1 MDIAQ
6 QVPQHP
12 RVRDVLGDQCQR
24 LFFEYLESF
33 DDNEKK
39 IMIDELC
46 QPQRSTVLINY
57 RHLSNFNDRLAR
69 VIQDEYY
76 RLLPALSR
84 GLKQFFRE
92 HLPKIEMEAEKLE
105 RFKRTVLNDKELYV
119 AFSDVQMR
127 YKLRNLNTSKMG
139 MLIRITG
146 QVIRTYPVHPE
157 LVSAT
162 FICSDCQMVCP
173 DVEQQFRFTQPLMC
187 RNPVCNNRVHFALDL
202 TRSRFVDFQKVR
214 IQESQSELPHG
225 NIPRCLDIIMRNEC
239 VEQAKPGDR
248 CDFIGTLIVL
258 PDVSQLSMPGVRA
271 ESAQRTQG
279 SDDKGYNAEGV
290 RGLKALG
297 VRDLT
302 YHLAF
307 LACHITPAEQTNI
320 ETLLNSDSKKKRIE
334 TMMTDKN
341 LFANLRTSLFPT
353 IYGNDEIKSGIL
365 LMLFG
370 GVPKRTMEKTTLRGD
385 INICIVGDPST
396 AKSQF
401 LKQVAEFSP
410 RAVYTSGKAST
421 AAGLTAAVV
430 KDEESSEFV
439 IEAGALMLADNGVCC
454 IDEFDKMDPKDQVA
468 IHEAM
473 EQQTISITKAGIKAT
488 LNARTSILA
497 AANPIAGR
505 YDKTRS
511 LRHNVNMTA
520 PIMSRFDLFFIV
532 IDECN
537 DVTDYNIAER
547 IIDLHT
553 SGTRSSV
560 PSLVTSY
567 TFNDIR
573 DYITYTKAAVQPKLT
588 SSAKEHIITLYKQL
602 RLRETSSSITGR
614 ISSSSTPITVRQLE
628 SLIRLSEAIAK
639 MYCQE
644 DIDIKHVQEAY
655 RLLSKAIIHV
665 DQPDIDLNEYNRS
678 TTITD
683 ENIEIEQEPIITT
696 KEEMKISVDEYKR
709 LTNMMVYQLRKMDEE
724 QETESQTSSSTTI
737 IMPGVKRR
745 ELINWVLEQL
755 ADEINSLDELAR
767 KKATLDKIIDRLVHV
782 DEILIQ
788 LDKRTI
794 SQFGVTT
801 ETKDSTNVE
810 QQEDEDNEDP
820 EGNNLY
826 LIVHPNYVAEDQ

>member
-12 RVRDVLGDQCQR
+12 RVRDVLADQCQR
-24 LFFEYLESF
+24 LFFEYLETF
-33 DDNEKK
+33 DENEKK
-39 IMIDELC
+39 TMIDELS

-57 RHLSNFNDRLAR
+57 RHLSNFNDRLSR

-76 RLLPALSR
+76 RLLPSLSR

-92 HLPKIEMEAEKLE
+92 HIPKIAIEAEKLE

-187 RNPVCNNRVHFALDL
+187 RNPVCNNRSHFALDL

-258 PDVSQLSMPGVRA
+258 PDVSQLSMPGVRS

-279 SDDKGYNAEGV
+279 ADDKGYSAEGV

-307 LACHITPAEQTNI
+307 LACHITPTEQTTVA
-320 ETLLNSDSKKKRIE
+320 TLLSSDSKKKRIE
-334 TMMTDKN
+334 SMMSDKY
-341 LFANLRTSLFPT
+341 LFENLRTSLFPT

-370 GVPKRTMEKTTLRGD
+370 GVPKRTMEKTSLRGD

-497 AANPIAGR
+497 AANPVAGR
-505 YDKTRS
+505 YDKSRS
-511 LRHNVNMTA
+511 LRHNVNMSA

-553 SGTRSSV
+553 SGTRASN
-560 PSLVTSY
+560 PSLVTQY

-573 DYITYTKAAVQPKLT
+573 DYITYVKAAVQPKLT
-588 SSAKEHIITLYKQL
+588 SAAKEHIIGLYKQL
-602 RLRETSSSITGR
+602 RLRETSSSSTGR
-614 ISSSSTPITVRQLE
+614 VSSSSTPITVRQLE
-628 SLIRLSEAIAK
+628 SLIRLSEAVAK

-644 DIDIKHVQEAY
+644 DIEIKHVQEAY

-665 DQPDIDLNEYNRS
+665 DQPDIDLNEYNRP
-678 TTITD
+678 TVTD
-683 ENIEIEQEPIITT
+683 EPMEEDTT
-696 KEEMKISVDEYKR
+696 KNETKISVDEYKR
-709 LTNMMVYQLRKMDEE
+709 LTNIMVYQLRKLDEE
-724 QETESQTSSSTTI
+724 QENENQSTVV
-737 IMPGVKRR
+737 MPGVKRR
-745 ELINWVLEQL
+745 ELVNWVLEQL

-767 KKATLDKIIDRLVHV
+767 KKVALDKIIDRLVHV

-788 LDKRTI
+788 LDKRTV
-794 SQFGVTT
+794 SQFGAATDGKT
-801 ETKDSTNVE
+801 AATGEEEEDS
-810 QQEDEDNEDP
+810 EDP
-820 EGNNLY
+820 DGNNLY
-826 LIVHPNYVAEDQ
+826 LIVHPNYATEDQ

>member
-12 RVRDVLGDQCQR
+12 RVRDVLADQCQR

-39 IMIDELC
+39 TMIDELS

-57 RHLSNFNDRLAR
+57 RHLSNYNDRLAR

-92 HLPKIEMEAEKLE
+92 HLPKLEMETEKLE
-105 RFKRTVLNDKELYV
+105 RFKRTVLSDKELYV

-187 RNPVCNNRVHFALDL
+187 RNPVCNNRVHFTLDL
-202 TRSRFVDFQKVR
+202 SRSRFVDFQKVR
-214 IQESQSELPHG
+214 IQESQAELPHG

-271 ESAQRTQG
+271 ESAQRTTQG
-279 SDDKGYNAEGV
+279 SDDKGYSAEGV

-307 LACHITPAEQTNI
+307 LACHITPAEQTNV
-320 ETLLNSDSKKKRIE
+320 ETLLTSDSKKKRIE
-334 TMMTDKN
+334 TMMSDKN
-341 LFANLRTSLFPT
+341 LFANMRTSLFPT

-370 GVPKRTMEKTTLRGD
+370 GVPKRTIEKTTLRGD

-401 LKQVAEFSP
+401 LKQVSEFSP

-439 IEAGALMLADNGVCC
+439 IEAGALMLADNGICC

-553 SGTRSSV
+553 SGTRATI
-560 PSLVTSY
+560 PSLVTTY

-588 SSAKEHIITLYKQL
+588 PAAKEHIIALYKQL
-602 RLRETSSSITGR
+602 RLRESSSSSTGR
-614 ISSSSTPITVRQLE
+614 VSSSSTPITVRQLE

-665 DQPDIDLNEYNRS
+665 DQPDIDLNEYNRPTAS
-678 TTITD
+678 A
-683 ENIEIEQEPIITT
+683 EEPMEEEVQETT
-696 KEEMKISVDEYKR
+696 KDDMKISVDEYKR

-724 QETESQTSSSTTI
+724 QEAESQSSGTSVV
-737 IMPGVKRR
+737 MPGVKRC

-788 LDKRTI
+788 LDKRTV
-794 SQFGVTT
+794 SQFGMTT
-801 ETKDSTNVE
+801 EAKESASAE
-810 QQEDEDNEDP
+810 EEQEDEDP

>member
-12 RVRDVLGDQCQR
+12 RVRDVFGDQCQR

-33 DDNEKK
+33 DENEKK
-39 IMIDELC
+39 TMIDELC

-57 RHLSNFNDRLAR
+57 RHLSNFSDRLGR

-105 RFKRTVLNDKELYV
+105 RFKRAVLNDKELYV

-157 LVSAT
+157 LISGT
-162 FICSDCQMVCP
+162 FICSDCQMVCS

-187 RNPVCNNRVHFALDL
+187 RNPVCNNRAHFTLDL

-258 PDVSQLSMPGVRA
+258 PDVSQLSMPGVRS

-279 SDDKGYNAEGV
+279 TDDKGYNAEGV

-334 TMMTDKN
+334 TMMSDKN
-341 LFANLRTSLFPT
+341 LFSNLRTSLFPT

-370 GVPKRTMEKTTLRGD
+370 GVPKRTIEKTTLRGD

-520 PIMSRFDLFFIV
+520 PI
-532 IDECN
+532 
-537 DVTDYNIAER
+537 
-547 IIDLHT
+547 
-553 SGTRSSV
+553 
-560 PSLVTSY
+560 
-567 TFNDIR
+567 
-573 DYITYTKAAVQPKLT
+573 
-588 SSAKEHIITLYKQL
+588 
-602 RLRETSSSITGR
+602 
-614 ISSSSTPITVRQLE
+614 
-628 SLIRLSEAIAK
+628 
-639 MYCQE
+639 
-644 DIDIKHVQEAY
+644 
-655 RLLSKAIIHV
+655 
-665 DQPDIDLNEYNRS
+665 
-678 TTITD
+678 
-683 ENIEIEQEPIITT
+683 
-696 KEEMKISVDEYKR
+696 
-709 LTNMMVYQLRKMDEE
+709 
-724 QETESQTSSSTTI
+724 
-737 IMPGVKRR
+737 
-745 ELINWVLEQL
+745 
-755 ADEINSLDELAR
+755 
-767 KKATLDKIIDRLVHV
+767 
-782 DEILIQ
+782 
-788 LDKRTI
+788 
-794 SQFGVTT
+794 
-801 ETKDSTNVE
+801 
-810 QQEDEDNEDP
+810 
-820 EGNNLY
+820 
-826 LIVHPNYVAEDQ
+826 

>member
-353 IYGNDEIKSGIL
+353 IY
-365 LMLFG
+365 
-370 GVPKRTMEKTTLRGD
+370 
-385 INICIVGDPST
+385 
-396 AKSQF
+396 
-401 LKQVAEFSP
+401 
-410 RAVYTSGKAST
+410 
-421 AAGLTAAVV
+421 
-430 KDEESSEFV
+430 
-439 IEAGALMLADNGVCC
+439 
-454 IDEFDKMDPKDQVA
+454 
-468 IHEAM
+468 
-473 EQQTISITKAGIKAT
+473 
-488 LNARTSILA
+488 
-497 AANPIAGR
+497 
-505 YDKTRS
+505 
-511 LRHNVNMTA
+511 
-520 PIMSRFDLFFIV
+520 
-532 IDECN
+532 
-537 DVTDYNIAER
+537 
-547 IIDLHT
+547 
-553 SGTRSSV
+553 
-560 PSLVTSY
+560 
-567 TFNDIR
+567 
-573 DYITYTKAAVQPKLT
+573 
-588 SSAKEHIITLYKQL
+588 
-602 RLRETSSSITGR
+602 
-614 ISSSSTPITVRQLE
+614 
-628 SLIRLSEAIAK
+628 
-639 MYCQE
+639 
-644 DIDIKHVQEAY
+644 
-655 RLLSKAIIHV
+655 
-665 DQPDIDLNEYNRS
+665 
-678 TTITD
+678 
-683 ENIEIEQEPIITT
+683 
-696 KEEMKISVDEYKR
+696 
-709 LTNMMVYQLRKMDEE
+709 
-724 QETESQTSSSTTI
+724 
-737 IMPGVKRR
+737 
-745 ELINWVLEQL
+745 
-755 ADEINSLDELAR
+755 
-767 KKATLDKIIDRLVHV
+767 
-782 DEILIQ
+782 
-788 LDKRTI
+788 
-794 SQFGVTT
+794 
-801 ETKDSTNVE
+801 
-810 QQEDEDNEDP
+810 
-820 EGNNLY
+820 
-826 LIVHPNYVAEDQ
+826 